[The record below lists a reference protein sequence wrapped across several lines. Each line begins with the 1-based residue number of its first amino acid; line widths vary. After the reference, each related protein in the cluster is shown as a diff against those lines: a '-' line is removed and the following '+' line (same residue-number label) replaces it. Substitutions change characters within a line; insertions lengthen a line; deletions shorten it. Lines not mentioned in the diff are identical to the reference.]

1 MKTLLWMVAGV
12 VLVVVPVVSAKQY
25 VFPAKGQT
33 PEQQA
38 IDEAACKQWAVQ
50 QTGFDPSAPA
60 PAAATAAAPATTAPA
75 PEPMKGGAVKGAAIA
90 AGVAKLSD
98 NDASD
103 AAGAGAAAGLVMQR
117 QANRKAA
124 EQQKT
129 QEKAQQDAAKAQQQ
143 VSTAEQQA
151 KQVEFDKA
159 SAACLTGKGYTVQ

>member
-1 MKTLLWMVAGV
+1 MKLTVSWLMIVA
-12 VLVVVPVVSAKQY
+12 LVVAPALSAKQY

-38 IDEAACKQWAVQ
+38 ADEAACKQWAVQ
-50 QTGFDPSAPA
+50 QTGFDPAAPVQA
-60 PAAATAAAPATTAPA
+60 PVATAAAAAPA
-75 PEPMKGGAVKGAAIA
+75 PEPMRGGAVKGAAIA

-117 QANRKAA
+117 QANKRAA
-124 EQQKT
+124 EQQK
-129 QEKAQQDAAKAQQQ
+129 AQHDAQQQ
-143 VSTAEQQA
+143 AAAAQQQAATADRQA

-159 SAACLTGKGYTVQ
+159 SAACLIGKGYTVQ